1 MIEEVVRTEGID
13 GIFIGPY
20 DLSVGLGAPGKFD
33 TPEFQSAMSRIYK
46 ACKDA
51 GKFLFAFTF
60 NTTDCKKFFDMGAN
74 AVCLSSDVDVLI
86 NSMNR
91 VISEAKS

>member
-1 MIEEVVRTEGID
+1 
-13 GIFIGPY
+13 
-20 DLSVGLGAPGKFD
+20 
-33 TPEFQSAMSRIYK
+33 
-46 ACKDA
+46 
-51 GKFLFAFTF
+51 
-60 NTTDCKKFFDMGAN
+60 MGAN